1 MLPCRAAVLSPRP
14 AFSSHYYTCGD
25 SRSRSVGSCTVARQT
40 IFCTTARCSS
50 LHQRGTP
57 AEAVYVDG
65 HGIQLIARW
74 QTEDGRMGG
83 SAQLLALVDGPSLAA
98 SRRLSLAGPKEPFF
112 SPKPRYPILY
122 RISSQCPRPPPP
134 PPPPNAAAA
143 AALTSD
149 TPYPSVYPPQ
159 AVWSQRYLSTAALLC

>member
-1 MLPCRAAVLSPRP
+1 MSTAMVSNWLRA
-14 AFSSHYYTCGD
+14 
-25 SRSRSVGSCTVARQT
+25 
-40 IFCTTARCSS
+40 
-50 LHQRGTP
+50 
-57 AEAVYVDG
+57 
-65 HGIQLIARW
+65 
-74 QTEDGRMGG
+74 GRLKMGG
-83 SAQLLALVDGPSLAA
+83 WEGLLNYLLLLIEPSLAA